1 MNLPQFLDNTHR
13 VDNLRLVGPLEHF
26 ELISQVTDELNC
38 IFPIQDIFLILLV
51 QFVFPILLLVVVLLP
66 LELILILV

>member
-38 IFPIQDIFLILLV
+38 IFLILLV
-51 QFVFPILLLVVVLLP
+51 QFVFPILVVVVVLLP
-66 LELILILV
+66 LESILILV

>member
-38 IFPIQDIFLILLV
+38 IFLILLV

>member
-38 IFPIQDIFLILLV
+38 IFLILLV
-51 QFVFPILLLVVVLLP
+51 QFVFPILVVVVVLLP

>member
-1 MNLPQFLDNTHR
+1 M
-13 VDNLRLVGPLEHF
+13 RLVGPLEHF

-38 IFPIQDIFLILLV
+38 IFLILLV
-51 QFVFPILLLVVVLLP
+51 QFVFPILVVVIGLLP